1 MACRSSLAGQAVAC
15 LILILLLLGPMPS
28 AQAQPPTPGEVRE
41 SLKPRMPSPGQEAP
55 APQFQKPA
63 APRPEAVTGE
73 RRVLV
78 KRFVFSGNTRFS
90 EAELRAVIAAWE
102 GKELTLAE
110 IYGTA
115 QRLTEFYQEQ
125 GYSVSTVTVPAQRMR
140 EGILRLEVVEGRV
153 GRLTFEDNRRYSDS
167 FLERRV
173 RRAGPG
179 AVLRFVDL
187 ERDLLLMNDLPGLT
201 ARATLSPGDDY
212 GLTDIHFRTE
222 EKTFEA
228 EVTVDNHGTEDIG
241 EWRTGVDFTINNPCT
256 FGDVLSLGY
265 THSEAGLLRQGRV
278 SYGFPILYDGTRL
291 NLSYSRAEYDVGGE
305 FSALGIDG
313 VSATARA
320 QLSHPL
326 IRSRRTNLFVLLGA
340 AQLRGRSDLSGASL
354 SDDEVNFLETG
365 FAFNRRHDFGGVST
379 FSGMLATNFQSNSD
393 GTDSDALP
401 PRIEFNGTYEQPFGH
416 GWSGFLRGEAVLSND
431 AMPDSNKYAI
441 GGPDSIRGFIIST
454 LRGDRG
460 AAGTLELR
468 RFMSFKLADLM
479 MRGFIDAGRVW
490 YENRLADG
498 GSSDSLASAGVG
510 LSVLFAKKYFLEMQW
525 AKPIDGNESGEGDS
539 SRFWLSFSAGF

>member
-1 MACRSSLAGQAVAC
+1 MAYRSSLAGQTVSC
-15 LILILLLLGPMPS
+15 MILALLLLGPWPP
-28 AQAQPPTPGEVRE
+28 ALAQPPTPGEVRE
-41 SLKPRMPSPGQEAP
+41 SIRPRSPSPGQEAP
-55 APQFQKPA
+55 APRFQKPA
-63 APRPEAVTGE
+63 APRPEAVPDE
-73 RRVLV
+73 RRIRVE
-78 KRFVFSGNTRFS
+78 RFVFNGNTLFS

-102 GKELTLAE
+102 RKEITLAE
-110 IYGTA
+110 IYGA
-115 QRLTEFYQEQ
+115 AERLTEFYQEH
-125 GYSVSTVTVPAQRMR
+125 GYSISSVTVPAQRMR
-140 EGILRLEVVEGRV
+140 QGVLRLEVVEGRV
-153 GRLTFEDNRRYSDS
+153 GKLTFEGNRRYADS

-179 AVLRFVDL
+179 VVLRFVDL
-187 ERDLLLMNDLPGLT
+187 ERELLLMNDLPGLT
-201 ARATLSPGDDY
+201 ARATLIPGDDY

-222 EKTFEA
+222 EKTFDA
-228 EVTVDNHGTEDIG
+228 EVTVDNHGSEDIG
-241 EWRTGVDFTINNPCT
+241 QWRAGVDFTINNPCT

-265 THSEAGLLRQGRV
+265 THSEAGLLRQGRI

-305 FSALGIDG
+305 FSTLGIDG

-320 QLSHPL
+320 RLSHPL
-326 IRSRRTNLFVLLGA
+326 IRSRRTNLLILLGA

-365 FAFNRRHDFGGVST
+365 FAFNRRHDSGGMST
-379 FSGMLATNFQSNSD
+379 FSGLLATNFQSNSD

-401 PRIEFNGTYEQPFGH
+401 PRIEFNGTYEHPFGRA
-416 GWSGFLRGEAVLSND
+416 WSGLLRGEVVLSND

-441 GGPDSIRGFIIST
+441 GGPDSIRGFITSS

-468 RFMSFKLADLM
+468 RFMSFKQADLM
-479 MRGFIDAGRVW
+479 MRGFIDAGQVW

-498 GSSDSLASAGVG
+498 GTSDSLVGAGVG
-510 LSVLFAKKYFLEMQW
+510 LSVLFAKKYSMDVQW
-525 AKPIDGNESGEGDS
+525 ASPIDGNDSGDGDN
-539 SRFWLSFSAGF
+539 SRLWLSFSAFF